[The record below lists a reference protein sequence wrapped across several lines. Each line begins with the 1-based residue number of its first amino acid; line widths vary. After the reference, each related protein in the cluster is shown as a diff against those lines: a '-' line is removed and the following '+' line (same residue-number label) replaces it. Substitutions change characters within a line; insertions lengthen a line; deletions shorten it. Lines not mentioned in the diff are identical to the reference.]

1 MCGFLAFKGYL
12 DIYIYIYIYIDTH
25 TRTQRRGYSM
35 CGFLAFK
42 GYSLQRVFYIYICHE
57 EGPVE
62 VFSFYIFL
70 VQYISGL
77 RYKL

>member
-12 DIYIYIYIYIDTH
+12 DVYIYIYIYIDTH
-25 TRTQRRGYSM
+25 THTKKRILHVW
-35 CGFLAFK
+35 FP
-42 GYSLQRVFYIYICHE
+42 SLQRVFYIYICHE

>member
-12 DIYIYIYIYIDTH
+12 DIYIYIYRHTH
-25 TRTQRRGYSM
+25 THTKKRILHVW
-35 CGFLAFK
+35 FP
-42 GYSLQRVFYIYICHE
+42 SLQRVFPSKGILYIYICHE